1 MLTKLSQVLEEQVSG
16 LHHKKMNLSPDMMTL
31 AKGLTS
37 GYIPMSAVM
46 VGEKVAST
54 FIEEGGEFYHGFTYS
69 GHPVAAA
76 AF

>member
-1 MLTKLSQVLEEQVSG
+1 
-16 LHHKKMNLSPDMMTL
+16 
-31 AKGLTS
+31 
-37 GYIPMSAVM
+37 MSAVM

-76 AF
+76 VALENLNIIERENLITKVSSDTIPYFASKIKALNDQ